1 MNPYRVR
8 FYNDYSGS
16 THIVITRANGNKLYV
31 AKEVKL
37 EFEEVPNG
45 AFFKEPTLRIDW
57 FDSKDFMAAL
67 KEALDG
73 EKLPASAVE
82 GELKATKVHLEDMR
96 KLVFEETFPIQN
108 IMAKE

>member
-1 MNPYRVR
+1 MNPFRVR
-8 FYNDYSGS
+8 FFDDYSGS
-16 THIVITRANGNKLYV
+16 THIVITKLENMKQYV
-31 AKEVKL
+31 AKEIVL
-37 EFEEVPNG
+37 EFEEVPEG
-45 AFFKEPTLRIDW
+45 SFFKAPTLKINW
-57 FDSKDFMAAL
+57 HESKDFMAAL

-108 IMAKE
+108 VILEK

>member
-1 MNPYRVR
+1 M
-8 FYNDYSGS
+8 
-16 THIVITRANGNKLYV
+16 KQYV
-31 AKEVKL
+31 AKEIVL
-37 EFEEVPNG
+37 EFEEVPEG
-45 AFFKEPTLRIDW
+45 AFFKAPTLRINW
-57 FDSKDFMAAL
+57 HDSKDFMAAI

-108 IMAKE
+108 VVIEK

>member
-8 FYNDYSGS
+8 FFDDYSGS
-16 THIVITRANGNKLYV
+16 THIVITKLQNMKQYV
-31 AKEVKL
+31 AKEIVL
-37 EFEEVPNG
+37 EFEEVPEG
-45 AFFKEPTLRIDW
+45 AFFKAPTLRINW
-57 FDSKDFMAAL
+57 HDSKDFMAAI

-108 IMAKE
+108 VVIEK